1 VEPLLSPEQ
10 EPATNP
16 FRWSGWRLPGFERE
30 PIRWTREYWVP
41 RRVLRAMWL
50 CIMTGSLLGII
61 VAGVLVGEGRL
72 PVRNFQ
78 LHSFIFQVSAFPTPL
93 VRQPYALR
101 IYCREGP
108 NPNPPRA
115 LTRCCP
121 WAGGLPVHVPR
132 HPHLHIR
139 HLPAPGAQHQ
149 APPAET
155 HSAYPVDG
163 AYLCTRLLV
172 VTHAGRAVPTERRHL
187 SRHAARVLRG
197 VRPPSPHPPTSKLP
211 PAVVARLRRAAWSS
225 RSPRVGKAGTGR
237 RFTIYSFY
245 SFTVEAIQDLR
256 GVSLKR
262 VLRVRAQWPLLVSGV
277 LVIAVPPRR
286 LVHSRV
292 RACASRSRARG
303 GPPTKTLGP
312 LTRSRVVC

>member
-108 NPNPPRA
+108 NPKPISGA
-115 LTRCCP
+115 HTL
-121 WAGGLPVHVPR
+121 LPV
-132 HPHLHIR
+132 
-139 HLPAPGAQHQ
+139 G
-149 APPAET
+149 
-155 HSAYPVDG
+155 
-163 AYLCTRLLV
+163 
-172 VTHAGRAVPTERRHL
+172 
-187 SRHAARVLRG
+187 
-197 VRPPSPHPPTSKLP
+197 
-211 PAVVARLRRAAWSS
+211 RRAACS
-225 RSPRVGKAGTGR
+225 RSSPSPSP
-237 RFTIYSFY
+237 YS
-245 SFTVEAIQDLR
+245 
-256 GVSLKR
+256 
-262 VLRVRAQWPLLVSGV
+262 
-277 LVIAVPPRR
+277 
-286 LVHSRV
+286 
-292 RACASRSRARG
+292 ASTSTWSTT
-303 GPPTKTLGP
+303 PSPTCRDT
-312 LTRSRVVC
+312 